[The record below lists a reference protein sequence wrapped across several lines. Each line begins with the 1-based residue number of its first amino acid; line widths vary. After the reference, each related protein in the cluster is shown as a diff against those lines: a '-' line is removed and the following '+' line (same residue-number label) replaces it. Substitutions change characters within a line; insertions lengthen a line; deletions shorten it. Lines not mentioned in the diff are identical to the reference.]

1 MDSDGGG
8 LIAASFRVAA
18 FGVDVLVPFLS
29 CFLQESQC
37 FLLTHLEVQWHKKQ
51 CVTDK
56 SRYVQHWIYYIHSF
70 YNCFFILIQLNDVE
84 HYNHQAPEKSA
95 KCYTWLKISNLQ
107 DTDAHKVTRISLPP
121 SLSLTPW
128 CVCVCLSLS
137 LSLFL
142 SLSGAVVRP
151 AALTDLSRRAFG
163 AKTGWTQRTVSAL
176 RRSWRRGLAKL
187 TGSQQKKEKK
197 KKKKKKRGIFLGRLK
212 NIF

>member
-142 SLSGAVVRP
+142 SLRQSCVLPLWPTCRAGLSVPRPAGRSALWARYGVREGAVLP
-151 AALTDLSRRAFG
+151 N
-163 AKTGWTQRTVSAL
+163 L
-176 RRSWRRGLAKL
+176 RVHN
-187 TGSQQKKEKK
+187 KKKRKK